1 MTIAGGIMG
10 ALYHRERTGEATTVD
25 VSLLSSGMWAMGQ
38 AFALSLLLNQPW
50 QGPPRNSP
58 RLNPLVRNFETKD
71 ERQLSFCCLQAS
83 RYWAELCILVGRPE
97 AGTDARFADHNSLME
112 HTHEAQALM
121 EAAFAERTL
130 SEWREIL
137 ADFSGQWC
145 VVQDTLEAAT
155 VDPQVAANGYIQDCQ
170 TAGGVPFKLVAAP
183 IQFGGDAAPAGRSP
197 DFNEHGDAV
206 LEELGIDW
214 DTIVDLKVRS
224 VVG

>member
-1 MTIAGGIMG
+1 
-10 ALYHRERTGEATTVD
+10 
-25 VSLLSSGMWAMGQ
+25 
-38 AFALSLLLNQPW
+38 
-50 QGPPRNSP
+50 
-58 RLNPLVRNFETKD
+58 VRNFETKD
-71 ERQLSFCCLQAS
+71 GRQLSFCCLQAS
-83 RYWAELCILVGRPE
+83 RYWAELCVVVGRPE
-97 AGTDARFADHNSLME
+97 AGTDARFDGHEALME

-121 EAAFAERTL
+121 EEAFAERTL

-155 VDPQVAANGYIQDCQ
+155 VDPQVAANGYIQDAE

-197 DFNEHGDAV
+197 DFNEHGDAI

>member
-10 ALYHRERTGEATTVD
+10 ALFHRERTGEATTVD

-38 AFALSLLLNQPW
+38 AYALSLLMNQPW
-50 QGPPRNSP
+50 QGPPANAP
-58 RLNPLVRNFETKD
+58 RLNPLVRNFDTKD
-71 ERQLSFCCLQAS
+71 ERQLSLCCLQAS
-83 RYWAELCILVGRPE
+83 KYWPELCRFVGRPE
-97 AGTDARFADHNSLME
+97 AAADPRFTDHDSLME
-112 HTHEAQALM
+112 NTLAAQALM
-121 EAAFAERTL
+121 EEAFAERTL

-155 VDPQVAANGYIQDCQ
+155 VDPQTEANGYVQDCQ
-170 TAGGVPFKLVAAP
+170 TASGAPFKLIAAP
-183 IQFGGDAAPAGRSP
+183 VQFGGEPAPAGRAP
-197 DFNEHGDAV
+197 DFNEHGDAI
-206 LEELGIDW
+206 LEELGMDW